1 MSYWVTAYLA
11 LGSNVSA
18 ERSLEDN
25 LREAC
30 WELTEHPGLQI
41 VATSSIYRS
50 KPWGEVEQ
58 DDFLNAVIGIE
69 TLLSPRELLEYVKKV
84 EREVGRIPTYR
95 WGPRVIDI
103 DILLYASLQVVEP
116 DLVIPHP
123 HLLERPFVFIPL
135 LEISPEVRMPD
146 GQLLRMLVKWD
157 PVNYPDLVRVG
168 PLARR
173 GASK

>member
-11 LGSNVSA
+11 LGSNVSG

-50 KPWGEVEQ
+50 KPWGELEQ
-58 DDFLNAVIGIE
+58 DDFLNAVISIE

-95 WGPRVIDI
+95 WGPRIIDI
-103 DILLYASLQVVEP
+103 DILLYANLQVVEP

-135 LEISPEVRMPD
+135 LEIAPEVHLPD
-146 GQLLRMLVKWD
+146 GQLLRTLVKSFSGY
-157 PVNYPDLVRVG
+157 YPDLLKVG

-173 GASK
+173 GVSK

>member
-50 KPWGEVEQ
+50 KPWGELEQ
-58 DDFLNAVIGIE
+58 NDFLNAVIGIE
-69 TLLSPRELLEYVKKV
+69 TLLSPRELLEHVKNV
-84 EREVGRIPTYR
+84 ERVMGRVPTYR
-95 WGPRVIDI
+95 WGPRIIDI
-103 DILLYASLQVVEP
+103 DILLYANLEIIEP
-116 DLVIPHP
+116 DLVIPHA

-135 LEISPEVRMPD
+135 LEIVPEVRLPD
-146 GQLLRMLVKWD
+146 GRMLRSLVKWD
-157 PVNYPDLVRVG
+157 AVYYPDLVRVG

-173 GASK
+173 GSSK